1 MLKHKFTM
9 DTMDPAEFKEHRER
23 FSTLVS
29 ENPWLIPTV
38 ISLEIIP
45 VTTML
50 HGFWKN
56 RQLKKQLQIE
66 REKTKQLQL
75 GGGCQH
81 GHCHGDKGGHCHH
94 HPGGKPQMLA
104 DDAPE
109 HAPMGHCH
117 HHMG

>member
-1 MLKHKFTM
+1 MKHKFVM

-23 FSTLVS
+23 FSTLI
-29 ENPWLIPTV
+29 EKNPWLIPAV

-66 REKTKQLQL
+66 RERTKQLQL
-75 GGGCQH
+75 GGGCHH
-81 GHCHGDKGGHCHH
+81 GHMGQGGHCHR
-94 HPGGKPQMLA
+94 HPGGKPQLLA
-104 DDAPE
+104 DDPR
-109 HAPMGHCH
+109 MGHSH
-117 HHMG
+117 NAMR